1 MTTYSRHHPVIAGFR
16 HSSVAVKSAARHVC
30 GLVNTFVAWG
40 ERHTAAYCARR
51 QMVAMRLLE
60 SKRAGVWGSG
70 AEAERMAALSC
81 QSFNP
86 FRID

>member
-1 MTTYSRHHPVIAGFR
+1 MTTHSRRHPVIAGFL
-16 HSSVAVKSAARHVC
+16 HSSVALKAAARHVFR
-30 GLVNTFVAWG
+30 LVNTFVAWG
-40 ERHTAAYCARR
+40 KRHTAAYCARR